1 MVDGQSVRMVRE
13 ISSSESDHTSSST
26 EFSTNSDSEH
36 VTDSYNDQHE
46 KSLSQDWF
54 EYCQCK
60 TDYRGELDERYCPA
74 CGKLVNEEDDDSSVD
89 WNMIKRHYKFTKTH
103 SASVENLL
111 EESSRFFDE
120 INPHQ
125 TSRDIDEDKNDEGKS
140 DSDDQYVDG
149 LIDDMYQAD
158 SEDNTE

>member
-1 MVDGQSVRMVRE
+1 MVRE

-36 VTDSYNDQHE
+36 VTDSYHDQNE
-46 KSLSQDWF
+46 KSSSQDWY

-89 WNMIKRHYKFTKTH
+89 WNMIKRHYKTTKTH

-111 EESSRFFDE
+111 EESSRFFAE

-125 TSRDIDEDKNDEGKS
+125 TSRDIEKDKNDEGKS
-140 DSDDQYVDG
+140 DSDDQYVDE

-158 SEDNTE
+158 SEDNAE